1 MYVFDPTSKKLQRLR
16 VQEAFQ
22 ATDWAQTSSGLILPV
37 SRPEEKE
44 KQDIEWQS
52 TASGIFLP
60 VTPSASKH
68 QKPTCISLFTGAGG
82 FDLGFHRAGWRIVAA
97 SDYDAAC
104 CWTYC
109 YNMATRPVQMHF
121 LTPQDRE
128 RFVKQ
133 VVKRSQQKPKYG
145 EHWSLVELDDHD
157 QAYFH
162 RDERTQGSEE
172 IEDATPHFFLGDV
185 RKLTGELL
193 LSAIGMQV
201 GEPDCITGGP
211 PCQGFSVAGRRQV
224 MDPRNSL
231 VFEYARL
238 ILEIRPKTMVMENVP
253 GILSMYTPEGIP
265 VVDAFCK
272 ILADGNYADYTAL
285 KKSLEYNAQA
295 WGVLQGQGH
304 GKAKG
309 RDDKSS
315 LEDSEEPDVEQMS
328 LF

>member
-1 MYVFDPTSKKLQRLR
+1 
-16 VQEAFQ
+16 
-22 ATDWAQTSSGLILPV
+22 
-37 SRPEEKE
+37 
-44 KQDIEWQS
+44 
-52 TASGIFLP
+52 
-60 VTPSASKH
+60 
-68 QKPTCISLFTGAGG
+68 
-82 FDLGFHRAGWRIVAA
+82 
-97 SDYDAAC
+97 
-104 CWTYC
+104 
-109 YNMATRPVQMHF
+109 MATRPVQMHF

-133 VVKRSQQKPKYG
+133 VVNSSRQKPKHG
-145 EHWSLVELDDHD
+145 EYWSLVELDDHD

-162 RDERTQGSEE
+162 RNERDEGPEE

-193 LSAIGMQV
+193 LSATGMQV

-253 GILSMYTPEGIP
+253 GILSMFTPEGIP

-304 GKAKG
+304 RKAKG
-309 RDDKSS
+309 RGDTGYTEDK
-315 LEDSEEPDVEQMS
+315 DNEEPDVEQMN